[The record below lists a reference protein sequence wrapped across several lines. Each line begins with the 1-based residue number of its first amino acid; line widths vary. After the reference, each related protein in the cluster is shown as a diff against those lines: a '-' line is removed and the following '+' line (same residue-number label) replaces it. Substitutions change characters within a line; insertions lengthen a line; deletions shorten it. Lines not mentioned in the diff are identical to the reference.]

1 MSIAKY
7 VNGSTTPSKEYIYAG
22 SALLATIAGTS
33 ATYHHPDHLSNRSET
48 AATGAIVRYVRFFGG
63 NIWPARV
70 GGGYPHTPVSTASL
84 AEALRRADLCRRA
97 AVFILPD
104 TTADKGL

>member
-1 MSIAKY
+1 MSIAEY

-70 GGGYPHTPVSTASL
+70 GGGYPHTTRINGFPGGSTSPISTAGTPTPF
-84 AEALRRADLCRRA
+84 RASS
-97 AVFILPD
+97 
-104 TTADKGL
+104 